1 MRVDK
6 FLKASRILK
15 RRSISKELAQNQ
27 RVEIN
32 GRTVKPAHEVH
43 AGDVVSITF
52 GNRRMSIR
60 VLSAEEAR
68 RKKDAA
74 DMYEVLAEETV
85 PAAALNESG
94 NDDIK

>member
-52 GNRRMSIR
+52 GNRPHVDPRAVGGR
-60 VLSAEEAR
+60 GKAQEGCGGHV
-68 RKKDAA
+68 
-74 DMYEVLAEETV
+74 
-85 PAAALNESG
+85 
-94 NDDIK
+94 